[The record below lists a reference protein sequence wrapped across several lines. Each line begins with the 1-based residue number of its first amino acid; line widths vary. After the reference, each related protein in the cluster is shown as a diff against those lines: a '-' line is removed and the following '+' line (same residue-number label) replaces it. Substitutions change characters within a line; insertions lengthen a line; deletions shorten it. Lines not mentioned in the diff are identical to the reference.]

1 LSALHQRL
9 LVPLLIIFGTIGLF
23 VYGIIAATSQ
33 DPLWFQGRA
42 VLPGPT
48 RIMIQADGRETV
60 LTAASPGYD
69 RVLDAARKALS
80 SFRTA
85 APGSAGLS
93 EATLAEF
100 ESQGVAMALYFD
112 APVNFRL
119 PFNDGRPKALFIP
132 IRGRFG
138 GDGYVFRGD
147 GQRWWA
153 GQLVMRDPGPL
164 VDALSE
170 LGYLE

>member
-1 LSALHQRL
+1 VTALHQRL
-9 LVPLLIIFGTIGLF
+9 LVPLLVIFGAIGLF
-23 VYGIIAATSQ
+23 AYGIIAATSQ

-42 VLPGPT
+42 VLPEPA
-48 RIMIQADGRETV
+48 RIVIRVDGRQTV
-60 LTAASPGYD
+60 LTPASPGYE
-69 RVLDAARKALS
+69 RVRDAARKALS

-93 EATLAEF
+93 EATLAQF
-100 ESQGVAMALYFD
+100 ESQGVFVAMYFD

-119 PFNDGRPKALFIP
+119 PFNDGQPRALFIP
-132 IRGRFG
+132 VRGRFG

-147 GQRWWA
+147 GERWWA

-164 VDALSE
+164 VDALAE
-170 LGYLE
+170 LDYLE

>member
-1 LSALHQRL
+1 MSALHQRL
-9 LVPLLIIFGTIGLF
+9 LVPLLVIFGAIGLF
-23 VYGIIAATSQ
+23 TYGIIAATSQ

-42 VLPGPT
+42 ILPQPE
-48 RIMIQADGRETV
+48 RIVIQADGRETV

-69 RVLDAARKALS
+69 RVLDAARTVLS

-93 EATLAEF
+93 EATLAQY
-100 ESQGVAMALYFD
+100 ESQGVSVALYFD
-112 APVNFRL
+112 APVDFRL

-153 GQLVMRDPGPL
+153 GQLVMRDVQPL
-164 VDALSE
+164 ADALSA
-170 LGYLE
+170 LGYVE